1 MSRVFY
7 YLDISV
13 FKFAFFYINGLTQDH
28 QDWSYN
34 LSVYQVNTRQYTSS
48 GTFSEFETHLD
59 RLKDMGVRTAE
70 LDEKIINATK
80 NMM

>member
-1 MSRVFY
+1 MGFFIIWIQVF
-7 YLDISV
+7 LS
-13 FKFAFFYINGLTQDH
+13 FPFYINGLTQDH

-34 LSVYQVNTRQYTSS
+34 LCVYQVNTRQYTSS

>member
-1 MSRVFY
+1 MSGGFLLSGYKCFY
-7 YLDISV
+7 FLP
-13 FKFAFFYINGLTQDH
+13 FYINGLTQDH

>member
-1 MSRVFY
+1 MFLS
-7 YLDISV
+7 LP
-13 FKFAFFYINGLTQDH
+13 FYINGLIQDH

-48 GTFSEFETHLD
+48 STFSEFETHLD
-59 RLKDMGVRTAE
+59 RLKDMGVRTE
-70 LDEKIINATK
+70 LDDKIISATK